1 MKKLFILIL
10 CFSLLALAGCTAKK
24 KKPVPKPPAEF
35 DTVHLTAA
43 DKDLTLTVSRDIRT
57 IPGTNTYTK
66 AGNEAVSI
74 PVKIANNSKAN
85 IPVSPDSVTLKT
97 NDGIEY
103 KYSASLTEAVTGKSS
118 FKNRSI
124 PPDFQNGGLLIFE
137 IKKGSKAENLTY
149 KDKLGHNLVIKF
161 PTEPKSNI

>member
-1 MKKLFILIL
+1 MKKLFVLLL
-10 CFSLLALAGCTAKK
+10 CFSLLAFAGCTAKK
-24 KKPVPKPPAEF
+24 KEPVPKPPAES

-74 PVKIANNSKAN
+74 LVKIANNSKAN

-103 KYSASLTEAVTGKSS
+103 KYLASLTEAVAGRSS

-124 PPDFQNGGLLIFE
+124 PPDYQNGGLLIFE